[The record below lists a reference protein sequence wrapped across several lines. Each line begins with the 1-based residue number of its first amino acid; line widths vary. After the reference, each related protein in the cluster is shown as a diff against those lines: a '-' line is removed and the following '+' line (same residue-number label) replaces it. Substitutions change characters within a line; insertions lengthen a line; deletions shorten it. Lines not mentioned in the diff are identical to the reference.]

1 MVADRARI
9 RTCTRRAVLLGTAE
23 VLVLSAL
30 AGRMYQ
36 LQVLEADRYK
46 LLAERNRIN
55 AHPLLPQRGV
65 LLDRFGIPLAGNCSS
80 STVVLRPDQI
90 QDPAASLRKLATHI
104 SLIPG
109 DVVLMIVRT
118 TRPRRF
124 ATLAVID

>member
-23 VLVLSAL
+23 VLLLSAL

-55 AHPLLPQRGV
+55 AHQLLPPRGL
-65 LLDRFGIPLAGNCSS
+65 LLDRFGIPLAGNRQSFA
-80 STVVLRPDQI
+80 VVLRRDEI
-90 QDPAASLRKLATHI
+90 VDPAASLRSLAQLI
-104 SLIPG
+104 SLDASEMDRMMAGTARHPI
-109 DVVLMIVRT
+109 
-118 TRPRRF
+118 
-124 ATLAVID
+124 